1 MDAKTIKVKESKNV
15 QSRLIDVN
23 TLEDPQSRSEMY
35 LHFIDGTGR
44 IAFDQL
50 PKPQSRIEWLL
61 MYLCEQIHQS
71 NIGGGGGTGG
81 LTEAQVQAMINKLLL
96 VLSADE
102 NFLQLMGVNNQVL
115 SNIPLMTDQQVQDIK
130 NLFV

>member
-1 MDAKTIKVKESKNV
+1 MAKTDAEL
-15 QSRLIDVN
+15 QA
-23 TLEDPQSRSEMY
+23 LEQPQSRSEEFLNY
-35 LHFIDGTGR
+35 LCGR
-44 IAFDQL
+44 ALDINTL
-50 PKPQSRIEWLL
+50 PEPKSRIEEFLE
-61 MYLCEQIHQS
+61 YLCH
-71 NIGGGGGTGG
+71 NGGIGGGGG

-102 NFLQLMGVNNQVL
+102 NFLKLVGVDNQVL